1 MAAMLEF
8 SVVLLI
14 QRNCTTT
21 KVENKEMKRKEK
33 PGNGFRLPASNIDII
48 AAVIS
53 FLGYIFFNVGYW
65 NAF

>member
-1 MAAMLEF
+1 MATMIEF

-14 QRNCTTT
+14 QRNCTTA
-21 KVENKEMKRKEK
+21 KVDHTEMKRKNK
-33 PGNGFRLPASNIDII
+33 PQYRIKIPASNIDII